1 MRSNRSYIVGLI
13 TIGILPAVLGVP
25 INSAQT
31 VAQSSESVTLPLFE
45 GRPLAAAATK
55 LTEIYGIPVSYED
68 AKWADSND
76 LMPIGRV
83 PANQG
88 KALRNPDSPSPSIA
102 SLQLRYDRDP
112 KSRNPLTPIE
122 AVLNDVVNDH
132 TGRRN
137 PGEFRLLKLP
147 DDRGFALSPSR
158 SKNSRGTLSAALP
171 PLDVRISFPAEE
183 RTDDELLA
191 TIVRAINSGSGENVI
206 LFFNKGNARP
216 VTAKMSANNEP
227 AREVLSRAFQELY
240 PGKLVWH
247 LYYDAGENWW
257 ALNILP
263 VYKQFVTA
271 TGETRS
277 SPVYWPPK

>member
-1 MRSNRSYIVGLI
+1 MRLNRNYLVGLI
-13 TIGILPAVLGVP
+13 TVGMLPVFLRLP
-25 INSAQT
+25 ITSAHSQ
-31 VAQSSESVTLPLFE
+31 AQASESVTLPIFE

-76 LMPIGRV
+76 LMPIAKV
-83 PANQG
+83 PGNQG
-88 KALRNPDSPSPSIA
+88 KSLRNPDSPSPIIA

-122 AVLNDVVNDH
+122 AVLNDIINDH
-132 TGRRN
+132 AGRRN
-137 PGEFRLLKLP
+137 PGEFRLLRLP
-147 DDRGFALSPSR
+147 DEKGFALSPSR
-158 SKNSRGTLSAALP
+158 SKNSRGTLSAALS
-171 PLDVRISFPAEE
+171 PLDTRISFPPEE

-191 TIVRAINSGSGENVI
+191 TIVKAINIGSGEKLI
-206 LFFNKGNARP
+206 LFFNKGERP
-216 VTAKMSANNEP
+216 GTVKTSANNEP
-227 AREVLSRAFQELY
+227 AREVLSRVLRELY
-240 PGKLVWH
+240 AGKLVWH

-257 ALNILP
+257 GFNILP

-271 TGETRS
+271 SGETRQ